1 MASRPYLIHILTPY
15 IDVKVGLESPA
26 VRRKMEADT
35 MNTQRS
41 NTTYELSSSGN
52 PLQAKNSGTG
62 GGAPVDPVYGM
73 KKDLENENNRF
84 IRDQKQAQ
92 QLMLRQQDHNLSQ
105 LEKGVDSLG
114 ICNHMLYTCYIILLY
129 IVYVAY
135 VSTSIYYIHILD
147 ITT

>member
-1 MASRPYLIHILTPY
+1 
-15 IDVKVGLESPA
+15 
-26 VRRKMEADT
+26 

-62 GGAPVDPVYGM
+62 TGGGVPVDPVYGM

-114 ICNHMLYTCYIILLY
+114 MYNHISVCNIIY
-129 IVYVAY
+129 IVNSVCIVYLYVVY
-135 VSTSIYYIHILD
+135 V
-147 ITT
+147 

>member
-1 MASRPYLIHILTPY
+1 
-15 IDVKVGLESPA
+15 
-26 VRRKMEADT
+26 

-52 PLQAKNSGTG
+52 PLQAKNSGTGTG

-114 ICNHMLYTCYIILLY
+114 IYNNYMLYTCFIILHILYMYSIY
-129 IVYVAY
+129 IVHA
-135 VSTSIYYIHILD
+135 
-147 ITT
+147 

>member
-1 MASRPYLIHILTPY
+1 MYMASRPCLFHILFSY

-62 GGAPVDPVYGM
+62 TGGGVPVDPVYGM
-73 KKDLENENNRF
+73 KKDLESENNRF

-114 ICNHMLYTCYIILLY
+114 IIYNYMLNTCYIILHILYMYSIY
-129 IVYVAY
+129 IVHA
-135 VSTSIYYIHILD
+135 
-147 ITT
+147 